1 MLVLPEQYYQYLNI
15 EVQIIDVNDNA
26 PKFPQGDLVFDF
38 EENSRKPISLD
49 SFMAFDVDL
58 GKQLRRRRFEVDE
71 EAAG

>member
-15 EVQIIDVNDNA
+15 EVEVNDVNDNV

-38 EENSRKPISLD
+38 EENSRSPISLD

-58 GKQLRRRRFEVDE
+58 GKNGEV
-71 EAAG
+71 

>member
-15 EVQIIDVNDNA
+15 EVKVNDVNDNV
-26 PKFPQGDLVFDF
+26 PKFAQGDLVFEF

-58 GKQLRRRRFEVDE
+58 GKKTF
-71 EAAG
+71 